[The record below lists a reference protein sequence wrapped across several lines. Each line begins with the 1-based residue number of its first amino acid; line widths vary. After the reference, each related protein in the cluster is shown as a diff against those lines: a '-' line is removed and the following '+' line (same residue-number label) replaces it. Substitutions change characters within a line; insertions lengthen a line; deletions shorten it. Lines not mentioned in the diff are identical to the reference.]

1 MKFIFKFLALVVTLN
16 LVRYIVAGPIE
27 QFTILPKLFGIMSE
41 NPTIFNNE
49 FTTFDWVSS
58 FFYNFMMWFIVTVVF
73 VLMHKNLQGNMIIKS
88 LKVFGLMFLLFAS
101 ISAIYMNHYA
111 HAKTFYIL
119 NILDG
124 VIAFTIV
131 ALANGLLYP
140 RFFKKEL

>member
-1 MKFIFKFLALVVTLN
+1 
-16 LVRYIVAGPIE
+16 
-27 QFTILPKLFGIMSE
+27 
-41 NPTIFNNE
+41 
-49 FTTFDWVSS
+49 
-58 FFYNFMMWFIVTVVF
+58 MMWFIVTVVF

-88 LKVFGLMFLLFAS
+88 LKVFGLIFLLFAS
-101 ISAIYMNHYA
+101 ISAIYMNHYT

-140 RFFKKEL
+140 RIFKKEL